1 MTLEALSIAITLVAL
16 AGAAWFLGG
25 HMAAVFTGRFATWLR
40 PLRAVERGVYR
51 VTGVREEQ
59 EQSWWR
65 YLASMI
71 VLTVLTVLAGYAAL
85 RLQDHLPLN
94 PEGAPAMPADLSL
107 NTAVSFATNTSWQN
121 YAGEQALSHLSQM
134 LVITVLSF
142 SSAATGIALAI
153 AFIRGLARRRATTL
167 GNFYVDVTRA
177 VLYVLLPVCV
187 LGTLVLLSRGA
198 VQTLAGPVSAHT
210 LSGVEQ
216 VIARGPVA
224 SQEVIKDLS
233 GDGGGFFN
241 ANSAHPFENPDG
253 LTNQIEILLQ
263 LLIPAAL
270 TVTFGRMV
278 GNIRQGVAVA
288 AAMAVIVAGAM
299 TLSSYAEQHG
309 NRALDGVAVRQA
321 AGAGL
326 SGGNMEGKE
335 VRFGAIGSAEFAVAG
350 TASGDGAV
358 NSSMDSFMPLGSV
371 APLLLM
377 QIGEIAPG
385 GTGSGLYGMLI
396 VAIMAVFV
404 AGLMVGRTPEYVG
417 KKIQSREVKLV
428 ALTILV
434 MPATVLA
441 FTAVSVLASRGQAG
455 PSNPGAHG
463 FTEVL
468 YAFTSTSANNGSAFA
483 GLNGNS
489 LYYNTTLAAA
499 MWIGRI
505 LVAIPML
512 ALAGSLAAK
521 PIVPASSGTLRTDTP
536 LFTVLLVGVITIVV
550 GLVFFPAD
558 SLGPLLDQFSGAHP

>member
-1 MTLEALSIAITLVAL
+1 VTLDAVSVVITLAVL
-16 AGAAWFLGG
+16 AGAAWLLGE
-25 HMAAVFTGRFATWLR
+25 HMAAVFSGRFAPWLR
-40 PLRAVERGVYR
+40 PVRALERGIHR
-51 VTGVREEQ
+51 VIGLREDH

-65 YLASMI
+65 YLVSML
-71 VLTVLTVLAGYAAL
+71 VLTLVTVVAGYAVL
-85 RLQDHLPLN
+85 RLQDRLPLN
-94 PEGAPAMPADLSL
+94 PAGAPAMPADLSL
-107 NTAVSFATNTSWQN
+107 DTAISFATNTSWQN
-121 YAGEQALSHLSQM
+121 YAGEQALTYLSQM
-134 LVITVLSF
+134 LVITALSF

-153 AFIRGLARRRATTL
+153 AFIRGLARRRARTL
-167 GNFYVDVTRA
+167 GNFHVDVIRA
-177 VLYVLLPVCV
+177 TLYVLLPVCV

-198 VQTLAGPVSAHT
+198 VQTLSGPATAHT

-216 VIARGPVA
+216 LIARGPVA

-253 LTNQIEILLQ
+253 FTNQLEILLQ
-263 LLIPAAL
+263 LLIPSAL
-270 TVTFGRMV
+270 AITFGRMV
-278 GNIRQGVAVA
+278 GNLRQGLAVA

-299 TLSSYAEQHG
+299 TLSTWAEQHG
-309 NRALDGVAVRQA
+309 NHALDTVAVRQA
-321 AGAGL
+321 AGPGL

-335 VRFGAIGSAEFAVAG
+335 VRLGAAGSAEFAVAG

-358 NSSMDSFMPLGSV
+358 NGSTDSFMPLGSV

-404 AGLMVGRTPEYVG
+404 AGLMVGRTPEYIG

-428 ALTILV
+428 ALSILI

-441 FTAVSVLASRGQAG
+441 FSAVSVLASRGRAG

-468 YAFTSTSANNGSAFA
+468 YAFSSASANNGSAFA
-483 GLNGNS
+483 GLNGNT
-489 LYYNTTLAAA
+489 LYYNTTLAVA
-499 MWIGRI
+499 MWLGRI
-505 LVAIPML
+505 MVAIPML

-521 PIVPASSGTLRTDTP
+521 PTVPASSGTLRTDTP

-558 SLGPLLDQFSGAHP
+558 TLGPLLDHLSGVNR

>member
-1 MTLEALSIAITLVAL
+1 MVLDAVSILITLGVL
-16 AGAAWFLGG
+16 AGAAWLLGE
-25 HMAAVFTGRFATWLR
+25 HMAAVFSGRFSPWLR
-40 PLRAVERGVYR
+40 PLRALERGVSR
-51 VTGVREEQ
+51 AVRIREDQ
-59 EQSWWR
+59 EQSWRR
-65 YLASMI
+65 YLLSML
-71 VLTVLTVLAGYAAL
+71 VLTLITVLAGYAVL
-85 RLQDHLPLN
+85 RLQDRLPLN
-94 PEGAPAMPADLSL
+94 PGAAPSMPADLSL
-107 NTAVSFATNTSWQN
+107 NTAISFATNTSWQN

-142 SSAATGIALAI
+142 TSAATGIALAI
-153 AFIRGLARRRATTL
+153 AFIRGLARRRAATL
-167 GNFYVDVTRA
+167 GNFYVDLTRA
-177 VLYVLLPVCV
+177 TLYVLLPVCV

-198 VQTLAGPVSAHT
+198 VQTLSGPVTAHT

-253 LTNQIEILLQ
+253 FTNQLEILLQ
-263 LLIPAAL
+263 LLIPSAL
-270 TVTFGRMV
+270 AITFGRMV
-278 GNIRQGVAVA
+278 GNLRQGLAVA
-288 AAMAVIVAGAM
+288 SAMGVIVAGALA
-299 TLSSYAEQHG
+299 LSTWAEQHG
-309 NRALDGVAVRQA
+309 NRALDTLAVRQA
-321 AGAGL
+321 AGPGL

-335 VRFGAIGSAEFAVAG
+335 VRLGAIGSAEFAVAG

-358 NSSMDSFMPLGSV
+358 DASTDSFMPLGSV

-385 GTGSGLYGMLI
+385 GTGSGLYGMLV

-417 KKIQSREVKLV
+417 KKIQSREIKLV

-441 FTAVSVLASRGQAG
+441 FTAVSVLASPSQAG
-455 PSNPGAHG
+455 PSNPEAHG
-463 FTEVL
+463 FTEIL
-468 YAFTSTSANNGSAFA
+468 YAFSSASANNGSAFA
-483 GLNGNS
+483 GLNGNT

-499 MWIGRI
+499 MWLGRI
-505 LVAIPML
+505 IVVVPVL

-536 LFTVLLVGVITIVV
+536 VFTVLLVGVVTIVV

-558 SLGPLLDQFSGAHP
+558 SLGPLLDHLRGAHR

>member
-1 MTLEALSIAITLVAL
+1 M
-16 AGAAWFLGG
+16 
-25 HMAAVFTGRFATWLR
+25 
-40 PLRAVERGVYR
+40 
-51 VTGVREEQ
+51 
-59 EQSWWR
+59 
-65 YLASMI
+65 
-71 VLTVLTVLAGYAAL
+71 
-85 RLQDHLPLN
+85 
-94 PEGAPAMPADLSL
+94 
-107 NTAVSFATNTSWQN
+107 
-121 YAGEQALSHLSQM
+121 
-134 LVITVLSF
+134 
-142 SSAATGIALAI
+142 
-153 AFIRGLARRRATTL
+153 
-167 GNFYVDVTRA
+167 
-177 VLYVLLPVCV
+177 
-187 LGTLVLLSRGA
+187 
-198 VQTLAGPVSAHT
+198 
-210 LSGVEQ
+210 
-216 VIARGPVA
+216 
-224 SQEVIKDLS
+224 
-233 GDGGGFFN
+233 
-241 ANSAHPFENPDG
+241 
-253 LTNQIEILLQ
+253 
-263 LLIPAAL
+263 
-270 TVTFGRMV
+270 
-278 GNIRQGVAVA
+278 
-288 AAMAVIVAGAM
+288 
-299 TLSSYAEQHG
+299 SSYAEQHG
-309 NRALDGVAVRQA
+309 NRALDGAAVRQA